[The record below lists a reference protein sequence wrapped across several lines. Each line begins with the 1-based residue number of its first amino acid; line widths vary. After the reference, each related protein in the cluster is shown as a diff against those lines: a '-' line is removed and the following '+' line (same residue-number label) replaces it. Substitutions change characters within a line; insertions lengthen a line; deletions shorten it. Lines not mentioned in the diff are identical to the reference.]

1 MAGHWSWNKQAT
13 SSYNCYCNLNTTGRG
28 HWETTLLNMI
38 LIVNLGAVAE
48 KTWICGFV
56 KFSNPFRCLHR
67 FSVDSVA
74 SLIVEHIAFVFPL
87 SVLLGASADYYF
99 FRINCKM
106 FTWSFRHG
114 NLAILTVPS
123 LFSLNLNLEWKR
135 MNTWRFSI
143 WQLPKCYPQVAPRLD
158 RWSNVIKL

>member
-1 MAGHWSWNKQAT
+1 
-13 SSYNCYCNLNTTGRG
+13 
-28 HWETTLLNMI
+28 MI

-74 SLIVEHIAFVFPL
+74 SLSIVSDRRKHISFVFPL

-106 FTWSFRHG
+106 FT
-114 NLAILTVPS
+114 
-123 LFSLNLNLEWKR
+123 
-135 MNTWRFSI
+135 
-143 WQLPKCYPQVAPRLD
+143 
-158 RWSNVIKL
+158 